1 MSEGRSG
8 GEGIKHV
15 ERVARENAALLG
27 EGSRSELIVGEKG
40 LEFVERERW
49 RLFGFGFGLGL
60 FGRRR
65 RGGWFGWFG
74 SVCFG

>member
-1 MSEGRSG
+1 MSEGRRG

-15 ERVARENAALLG
+15 ERVARENATLLG

-40 LEFVERERW
+40 LEFIQRGRW
-49 RLFGFGFGLGL
+49 RLFGFGL
-60 FGRRR
+60 FGG
-65 RGGWFGWFG
+65 RGGVWFGWFG